1 MKGGEKMYNIELNKE
16 ELNIIYSA
24 LLDSKN
30 DYQLKLKELRES
42 ELVDDIDETIEIEI
56 TTIIAEC
63 SEIQAKIANILSDE
77 LLSDG
82 DTPF

>member
-42 ELVDDIDETIEIEI
+42 ELVDDIDATIEIEI

-63 SEIQAKIANILSDE
+63 SEIQAKILNIIKNE
-77 LLSDG
+77 VLSDG
-82 DTPF
+82 DVSF